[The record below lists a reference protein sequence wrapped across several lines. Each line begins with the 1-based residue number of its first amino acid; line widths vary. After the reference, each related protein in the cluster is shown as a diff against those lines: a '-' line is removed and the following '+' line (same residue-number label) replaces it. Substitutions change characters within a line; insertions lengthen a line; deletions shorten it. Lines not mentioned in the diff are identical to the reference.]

1 MQFQVPQFIETEDK
15 IVGPLSLRQFGYVA
29 AAAAVS
35 MLLYFLVATWL
46 WFILSLVV
54 VGGGV
59 GLAFVKVNGKPLF
72 KLLTS
77 AAGFYWRPQTYL
89 WQSENRAV
97 PKTEET
103 LKSEIGSG
111 FSLEKIVRGVA
122 LKSAWHKV
130 EVGDRAS
137 AEKAGLTLKRM
148 KERYEVFRGLSG
160 ERKVA
165 KRVDY
170 R

>member
-15 IVGPLSLRQFGYVA
+15 IVGPLSLKQFAYVGA
-29 AAAAVS
+29 AAGAI

-46 WFILSLVV
+46 WFIFSLVIAA
-54 VGGGV
+54 VGI
-59 GLAFVKVNGKPLF
+59 GLAFVKVNGKPLL
-72 KLLTS
+72 KVVSS
-77 AAGFYWRPQTYL
+77 AAGFYWHPQIYL
-89 WQSENRAV
+89 WQSENRAL

-103 LKSEIGSG
+103 LKAEVGSG
-111 FSLEKIVRGVA
+111 FSLENIVRGMA
-122 LKSAWHKV
+122 LRSAWHQV
-130 EVGDRAS
+130 QVGSRES
-137 AEKAGLTLKRM
+137 AQKSGLTLKRM